1 LTIKILVV
9 DRDGHVQDMLRETL
23 VPLECQ
29 VITASS
35 TALAVFLAR
44 KNFPS
49 FIVLNLSAED
59 DEFDLPQDIA
69 HDPDLAHIPVIV
81 FVPPDAPAIKHRIV
95 ESATVKILRCP
106 ADAQALRSHLVPYL
120 RELVDDR
127 EQETTE

>member
-1 LTIKILVV
+1 
-9 DRDGHVQDMLRETL
+9 VQEMLKETL

-81 FVPPDAPAIKHRIV
+81 FVPAHAPEIKQRIV
-95 ESATVKILRCP
+95 ESTTVKILRCP
-106 ADAQALRSHLVPYL
+106 TDAQALRSGLVPYL